1 MMHAI
6 FGDTQ
11 VTLVLGDITV
21 QAVDAIVNAANS
33 GLLGG
38 GGVDGAIHR
47 AGGPGFDAACRAAA
61 RLHAPLPP
69 GQAVA
74 VSGGRLPAKRVILTV
89 GPVWHG
95 GRADEA
101 RILANAYRSS
111 LSLAREEGLRTIAF
125 PSVST
130 GAYGYPLDEAAA
142 VALTT
147 VKAELEAHPGS
158 FDEVR
163 LVLFGERTLEAFEA
177 ALGALGAASQRASG
191 GVDGL
196 V

>member
-1 MMHAI
+1 MMRAV
-6 FGDTQ
+6 FGGAQ

-47 AGGPGFDAACRAAA
+47 AGGPGFDAACREAA

-69 GQAVA
+69 GEAVA
-74 VSGGRLPAKRVILTV
+74 VAGGRLPAKRVILTV
-89 GPVWHG
+89 GPIWAG
-95 GRADEA
+95 GRAEEA

-111 LSLAREEGLRTIAF
+111 LSSARDEGLRTIAF
-125 PSVST
+125 PSIST

-142 VALTT
+142 VALAT
-147 VKAELEAHPGS
+147 VRAELEAHPGS

-163 LVLFGERTLEAFEA
+163 MVLFGERTLEAFEA
-177 ALGALGAASQRASG
+177 ALGALVVASQGAS
-191 GVDGL
+191 
-196 V
+196 